1 MLIDTMVGYNKKD
14 NTYFCEICKLNYT
27 TKELAEK
34 CQAWCSTH
42 ESCNLSIASQSIE
55 AENSRKAKQGK

>member
-1 MLIDTMVGYNKKD
+1 MVGYNKERG
-14 NTYFCEICKLNYT
+14 TYFCEICKLNYN

-42 ESCNLSIASQSIE
+42 DSCNLGIASMSVE
-55 AENSRKAKQGK
+55 AEESRKKQAK